1 MIKRLLPI
9 MLTIFL
15 LTGCNATE
23 VADRVFVKAIFADI
37 SGGNFLV
44 SILYTTPEGEEEIF
58 TSKGDS
64 FENAL
69 VSAEKTLGRNVFT
82 GHCRTIFIGKGIENP
97 VEDIKYV
104 AESGKF
110 SHKTIICRCDG
121 KKVLTAEN
129 IDFLSDMIKDER
141 GKDFGTLFSV
151 FSGDKT
157 GLPIVTVRNGFIE
170 LL

>member
-1 MIKRLLPI
+1 MAKRLLPI
-9 MLTIFL
+9 MMAIFL

-23 VADRVFVKAIFADI
+23 VADRVFVKAIYADI
-37 SGGNFLV
+37 SGGNFSV

-58 TSKGDS
+58 SSKGES
-64 FENAL
+64 FESAL
-69 VSAEKTLGRNVFT
+69 VYAEKTLGRNVFT
-82 GHCRTIFIGKGIENP
+82 GHCRIIFIGKGVENP
-97 VEDIKYV
+97 IEDIKYV

-110 SHKTIICRCDG
+110 SHRTIICRCDG

-151 FSGDKT
+151 FSGDRT
-157 GLPIVTVRNGFIE
+157 GLPIVTVKNGFIE